1 MTESRRRLLEGLA
14 LGALTV
20 LVFWGGNHV
29 LVRAQQVMGSTF
41 EFQYA
46 QIALAQAIWFA
57 AGGVFATVLELGRR
71 RRDSSAVAHLVSGAI
86 FPLLVIAVFWLWVS
100 PAPISVRPFQ
110 WILSSSVQ
118 TAAAVSAGVLLTAA
132 VLRRYAGTA
141 DSVG

>member
-1 MTESRRRLLEGLA
+1 MTESPRRLLEGLA

-29 LVRAQQVMGSTF
+29 LVRAQQTF

-57 AGGVFATVLELGRR
+57 AGGVLAIVLELGRR
-71 RRDSSAVAHLVSGAI
+71 RRDSSGVAHLVGGAI

-100 PAPISVRPFQ
+100 PAQISVRPFQ
-110 WILSSSVQ
+110 WILSLSVQ

-132 VLRRYAGTA
+132 ALRRYAGRA
-141 DSVG
+141 DRVG